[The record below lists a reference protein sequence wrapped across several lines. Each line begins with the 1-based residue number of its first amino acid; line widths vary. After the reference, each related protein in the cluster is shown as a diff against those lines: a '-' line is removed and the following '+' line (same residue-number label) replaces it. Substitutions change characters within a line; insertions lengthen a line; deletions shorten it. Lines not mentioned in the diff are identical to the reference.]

1 MVTPFQLETPR
12 LLARRFTPD
21 DFEWFARLFADP
33 EVTRYL
39 GGTRTR
45 EQGEDMFAKRV
56 LAYYGENPGLGIW
69 MTVERGTG
77 RPIGFHLLNNI
88 QGETII
94 QVGFGLE
101 QAAWGKGYGTEMAR
115 EVLRYGFEDLQLPH
129 IAAIA
134 NLENTA
140 SQHVLE
146 KIGLERR
153 GERAFSHP
161 AYASQGPL
169 AYFEL
174 SASEWAERSRDGGFQ
189 HPSTK
194 PAPQHPT
201 APVPSTQHLLRKSPR

>member
-1 MVTPFQLETPR
+1 MTTAPHFQLRTPR
-12 LLARRFTPD
+12 LIARRFTRD

-45 EQGEDMFAKRV
+45 AQAEEMFATRV
-56 LAYYGENPGLGIW
+56 MAFYDERPGLGIW
-69 MTVERGTG
+69 RTVRRDTNQ
-77 RPIGFHLLNNI
+77 PIGFHLLNSI

-94 QVGFGLE
+94 QIGFGLE
-101 QAAWGKGYGTEMAR
+101 QAAWGKGFGTEMAR
-115 EVLRYGFEDLQLPH
+115 EVLRYGFDDLGLPH

-161 AYASQGPL
+161 AYASHGPF
-169 AYFEL
+169 AWFEL
-174 SASEWAERSRDGGFQ
+174 ENPRTREPE
-189 HPSTK
+189 HPRTRE
-194 PAPQHPT
+194 PENPP
-201 APVPSTQHLLRKSPR
+201 